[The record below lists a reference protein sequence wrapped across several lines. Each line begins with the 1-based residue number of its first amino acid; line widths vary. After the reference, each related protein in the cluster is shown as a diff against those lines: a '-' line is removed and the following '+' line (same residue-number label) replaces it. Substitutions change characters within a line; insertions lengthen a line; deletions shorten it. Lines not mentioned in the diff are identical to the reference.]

1 MDDKYLGFSYRGIRL
16 GMDKDA
22 NFKGF
27 IENSGEDLIFNNSP
41 EFSNEFATVP
51 FGDQT
56 FYLGNS
62 KTNRTFDFRVNL
74 VEINLNDYRK
84 FLNWLNLD
92 SKGTLFFDY
101 NENYGFDVKVNSI
114 GSGQYVVVTKCDNN
128 SDLYNVG
135 IDLSFITT
143 GDWAARWVKEGVYWT
158 GNEDDDDLIDNEF
171 EGGKPFL
178 NVHND
183 DITFTNKHNL
193 PNYFILETNGEVI
206 IQEIG
211 DDDLAQPIII
221 PPNTKFFSQYGIGI
235 DLETNNTFSEIEN
248 SRIIEIPPM
257 GDLKI
262 VLNGAS
268 TSNITRITPISREII

>member
-16 GMDKDA
+16 GMDSDA
-22 NFKGF
+22 RFKGF

-41 EFSNEFATVP
+41 EFNNEFATVP

-84 FLNWLNLD
+84 FLSWLDLD

-143 GDWAARWVKEGVYWT
+143 GDWAARWVKEEVFWT
-158 GNEDDDDLIDNEF
+158 ENEGENLIDNED
-171 EGGKPFL
+171 GTPFL
-178 NVHND
+178 TFNSGSS
-183 DITFTNKHNL
+183 ITFTNKHNL
-193 PNYFILETNGEVI
+193 PNYFILETDGEVI
-206 IQEIG
+206 IEKIG
-211 DDDLAQPIII
+211 DDALEPDERIII
-221 PPNTKFFSQYGIGI
+221 PPDTKFFSQYGIGT
-235 DLETNNTFSEIEN
+235 TNNTFSEIVN

-257 GDLKI
+257 EDLTIILSGTTRSK
-262 VLNGAS
+262 
-268 TSNITRITPISREII
+268 ITRITPISREII